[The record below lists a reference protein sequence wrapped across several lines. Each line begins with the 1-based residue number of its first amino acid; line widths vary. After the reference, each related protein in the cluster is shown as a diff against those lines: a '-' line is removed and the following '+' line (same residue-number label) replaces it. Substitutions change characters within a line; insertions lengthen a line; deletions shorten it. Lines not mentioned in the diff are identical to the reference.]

1 MARVALICFTKSGI
15 RQIRISITK
24 ETMDKPQAHPVSG
37 PKMAPYTVWN
47 WTMTHETGVVMKL
60 KRLAI
65 VSTNHAPW
73 AWDEVSAAGLE
84 GGFPSVAGS
93 AAEDPP
99 LRARQVPRSISC
111 HRGRLRGGTWS
122 TPPSDHGLHR
132 RMRQAVSAVPLIA
145 PCRSMAWKP

>member
-15 RQIRISITK
+15 RQMRIRITRD
-24 ETMDKPQAHPVSG
+24 TMDRPQAHPVSA
-37 PKMAPYTVWN
+37 PKMAPYTAWN

-84 GGFPSVAGS
+84 GDSVSSFASVAGS
-93 AAEDPP
+93 AAEGPP
-99 LRARQVPRSISC
+99 LRARQASR
-111 HRGRLRGGTWS
+111 
-122 TPPSDHGLHR
+122 
-132 RMRQAVSAVPLIA
+132 
-145 PCRSMAWKP
+145 

>member
-15 RQIRISITK
+15 RQIRIRITRD
-24 ETMDKPQAHPVSG
+24 TMDRPQAHPVSA

-73 AWDEVSAAGLE
+73 AWDEVSAAGL
-84 GGFPSVAGS
+84 GGSSEDRLPGFASVAGS
-93 AAEDPP
+93 AA
-99 LRARQVPRSISC
+99 
-111 HRGRLRGGTWS
+111 
-122 TPPSDHGLHR
+122 
-132 RMRQAVSAVPLIA
+132 
-145 PCRSMAWKP
+145 